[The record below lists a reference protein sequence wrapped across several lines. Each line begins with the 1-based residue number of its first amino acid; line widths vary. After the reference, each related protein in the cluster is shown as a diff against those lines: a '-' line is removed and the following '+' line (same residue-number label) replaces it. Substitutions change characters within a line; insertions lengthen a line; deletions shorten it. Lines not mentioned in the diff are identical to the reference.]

1 MAPVVIA
8 AGAAA
13 GVVGAAGAVSAAKA
27 AEATGNANAQ
37 GFNRSASVIE
47 QNKEIV
53 DASLSNNL
61 FILNRNNLMRDAIT
75 RVNYLKSGVT
85 SDGTPEDVLAEN
97 ARLAQRE
104 KNILEYNASISKK
117 NLDDQAAMQR
127 YKGEVAIMQG
137 KNLATSYRYK
147 AYSSLL
153 SGASSAAGSYKQ
165 YYGQ

>member
-8 AGAAA
+8 ASAAA
-13 GVVGAAGAVSAAKA
+13 GVVGAAGAMSAAKA

-37 GFNRSASVIE
+37 AFNRSANIIE

-53 DASLSNNL
+53 DASLSNKL
-61 FILNRNNLMRDAIT
+61 FILNRNNIARDAIST
-75 RVNYLKSGVT
+75 VLYLKSGVT
-85 SDGTPEDVLAEN
+85 MDGTPEDVLAEN

-104 KNILEYNASISKK
+104 RNILEYNAEISKK

-147 AYSSLL
+147 AYGSLL
-153 SGASSAAGSYKQ
+153 SGGSSAATSYKN
-165 YYGQ
+165 YYG

>member
-8 AGAAA
+8 ASAAA

-37 GFNRSASVIE
+37 AFNRSASIIE

-53 DASLSNNL
+53 DASLSNKL
-61 FILNRNNLMRDAIT
+61 FILNRNNIARDAIST
-75 RVNYLKSGVT
+75 VLYLKSGVT
-85 SDGTPEDVLAEN
+85 MDGTPEDVLAEN

-104 KNILEYNASISKK
+104 KNILEYNAEISKK

-147 AYSSLL
+147 AYGSLL
-153 SGASSAAGSYKQ
+153 SGGSSAATAYKN
-165 YYGQ
+165 YYG

>member
-8 AGAAA
+8 ASAAA

-37 GFNRSASVIE
+37 AFNRSASIIE

-53 DASLSNNL
+53 DASLSNKL
-61 FILNRNNLMRDAIT
+61 FILNRNNIARDAMT
-75 RVNYLKSGVT
+75 TVLYLKSGVT
-85 SDGTPEDVLAEN
+85 MDGTPEDILAEN

-104 KNILEYNASISKK
+104 KNILEYNAEISKK

-147 AYSSLL
+147 AYGSLL
-153 SGASSAAGSYKQ
+153 SGGSSAAGSYKQ
-165 YYGQ
+165 YYG

>member
-8 AGAAA
+8 ASAAA
-13 GVVGAAGAVSAAKA
+13 GVVGAAGAMSAAKA
-27 AEATGNANAQ
+27 AKATGNANAQ
-37 GFNRSASVIE
+37 AFNRSADIIE

-53 DASLSNNL
+53 DASLSNKL
-61 FILNRNNLMRDAIT
+61 FILNRNNIARDAIST
-75 RVNYLKSGVT
+75 VLYLKSGVT
-85 SDGTPEDVLAEN
+85 MDGTPEDVLAEN

-104 KNILEYNASISKK
+104 RNILEYNAEISKK

-147 AYSSLL
+147 AYGSLL
-153 SGASSAAGSYKQ
+153 SGGSSAATSYEN
-165 YYGQ
+165 YYG

>member
-8 AGAAA
+8 ASAAA
-13 GVVGAAGAVSAAKA
+13 GVVGAAGAMSAAKA
-27 AEATGNANAQ
+27 AKATGNANAQ
-37 GFNRSASVIE
+37 AFNRSADIIE

-53 DASLSNNL
+53 DASLSNKL
-61 FILNRNNLMRDAIT
+61 FILNRNNIARDAIST
-75 RVNYLKSGVT
+75 VLYLKSGVT
-85 SDGTPEDVLAEN
+85 MDGTPEDVLAEN

-104 KNILEYNASISKK
+104 RNILEYNAEISKK

-147 AYSSLL
+147 AYGSLL
-153 SGASSAAGSYKQ
+153 SGGSSAATSYKN
-165 YYGQ
+165 YYG

>member
-8 AGAAA
+8 ASAAA
-13 GVVGAAGAVSAAKA
+13 GVVGAVGAMSAAKA
-27 AEATGNANAQ
+27 AKATGNANAQ
-37 GFNRSASVIE
+37 AFNRSADIIE

-53 DASLSNNL
+53 DASLSNKL
-61 FILNRNNLMRDAIT
+61 FILNRNNIARDAIST
-75 RVNYLKSGVT
+75 VLYLKSGVT
-85 SDGTPEDVLAEN
+85 MDGTPEDVLAEN

-104 KNILEYNASISKK
+104 RNILEYNAEISKK

-147 AYSSLL
+147 AYGSLL
-153 SGASSAAGSYKQ
+153 SGGSSAATSYKN
-165 YYGQ
+165 YYG

>member
-8 AGAAA
+8 ASAAA
-13 GVVGAAGAVSAAKA
+13 GVVGAAGAMSAAKA
-27 AEATGNANAQ
+27 AKATGNANAQ
-37 GFNRSASVIE
+37 AFNRSADIIE

-53 DASLSNNL
+53 DASLSNKL
-61 FILNRNNLMRDAIT
+61 FIFNRNNAMRDAMT
-75 RVNYLKSGVT
+75 NVLYLKSGVT
-85 SDGTPEDVLAEN
+85 LDGTPEDVLAEN

-104 KNILEYNASISKK
+104 RNILEYNAEISKK

-147 AYSSLL
+147 AYGSLL
-153 SGASSAAGSYKQ
+153 SGGSSAATSYKN
-165 YYGQ
+165 YYG

>member
-8 AGAAA
+8 ASAAA
-13 GVVGAAGAVSAAKA
+13 GVVGAAGAMSAAKA

-37 GFNRSASVIE
+37 AFNRSANIIE

-53 DASLSNNL
+53 DASLSNKL
-61 FILNRNNLMRDAIT
+61 FILNRNNIARDAIST
-75 RVNYLKSGVT
+75 VLYLKSGVT
-85 SDGTPEDVLAEN
+85 MDGTPEDVLAEN

-104 KNILEYNASISKK
+104 KNILEYNAEISKK

-147 AYSSLL
+147 AYGSLL
-153 SGASSAAGSYKQ
+153 SGGSSAATTYKN
-165 YYGQ
+165 YYG